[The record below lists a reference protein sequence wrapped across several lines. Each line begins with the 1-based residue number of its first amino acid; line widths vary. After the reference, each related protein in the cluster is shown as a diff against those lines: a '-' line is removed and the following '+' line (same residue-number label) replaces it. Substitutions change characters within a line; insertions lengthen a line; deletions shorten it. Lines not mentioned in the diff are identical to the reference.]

1 MSDVNADHS
10 SRIAE
15 HAYHLW
21 ENEGRPHGKSLDH
34 WLKAEAEV
42 TVVAAPQKKA
52 AAPKRAKRT
61 TTATKAK
68 APRTS
73 RAKKP
78 ANGAE

>member
-1 MSDVNADHS
+1 MSDVNADHG

-15 HAYHLW
+15 HAYHIW
-21 ENEGRPHGKSLDH
+21 ENEGRPHGRSLDH

-42 TVVAAPQKKA
+42 TAVAAPEKK

-61 TTATKAK
+61 TTTAKAK

-78 ANGAE
+78 ANGSA